1 MRESETGLPLGGF
14 LGGIPP
20 RQQPRYWAIQPPSL
34 TISVS
39 VMKAASSE
47 QRNAAKE
54 PTSSTRPQRPRG
66 TDLSVFFDIFDQGSL
81 RGNGA
86 GAAR

>member
-20 RQQPRYWAIQPPSL
+20 RQQQRYWAIQPPSM
-34 TISVS
+34 TISVP

-47 QRNAAKE
+47 QRDAAKE

-66 TDLSVFFDIFDQGSL
+66 T
-81 RGNGA
+81 R
-86 GAAR
+86 ARN